1 MMAMKRWPR
10 SRVVR
15 ALNKHFSKG
24 EIETTA
30 RKLRQLP
37 ERAELG
43 SLSRTLGIIPQ
54 HSVKE
59 WRRSSGSVPALIA
72 AALTGGIRN
81 HLRSLKGKRGAREI
95 RFRIV
100 DGDRFALRIVE
111 RDSYMSV
118 TLTMRNKPFRKSRA

>member
-1 MMAMKRWPR
+1 MAMKRWPR

-15 ALNKHFSKG
+15 DLNKRFSKD

-43 SLSRTLGIIPQ
+43 SLSRKLGIIPQ

-59 WRRSSGSVPALIA
+59 WQRSSGSVPTLIS
-72 AALTGGIRN
+72 AALMGGIRA
-81 HLRSLKGKRGAREI
+81 HLRSLKGMRGARAI

-111 RDSYMSV
+111 RDGYMSV
-118 TLTMRNKPFRKSRA
+118 TLTMRNKPFRKSGA